1 VISALLLAATLAAAP
16 VPRLGADVTI
26 TQPTLGPVVS
36 VLGSLQVE
44 AEVSGDVIALGGDIT
59 LGRGARVSGDA
70 VAVGGAV
77 QGVGSIAGRA
87 VSIASLDAAAFPPAG
102 AAAPA
107 RVAWGMRALRV
118 GGWLIVAAL
127 LLLAFPRQVRRGG
140 ERLRLMPFR
149 TFLAGGLSL
158 AVWLIVVLLTLA
170 LAVSRLGVAFLLVGV
185 LIFLIAKV
193 LGLLAVAWL
202 LGWGLRQVL
211 PVAWRGEI
219 ARTGAGM
226 FVLAVIGLLPLLGPL
241 VWLAANIAGVGA
253 MVAVLVVPRLAAAT
267 LPLRG
272 PAST

>member
-1 VISALLLAATLAAAP
+1 MISALLLAVTLAAAP
-16 VPRLGADVTI
+16 APRLGADVTI

-36 VLGSLQVE
+36 VLGSLHVE

-59 LGRGARVSGDA
+59 IGRGARVSGDA

-77 QGVGSIAGRA
+77 GGDGVIAGRG

-107 RVAWGMRALRV
+107 RVAWGMRALRL
-118 GGWLIVAAL
+118 GGWLIVATL
-127 LLLAFPRQVRRGG
+127 LLLAFPRQVRSGG
-140 ERLRLMPFR
+140 ERLRLMPVR

-158 AVWLIVVLLTLA
+158 VVWVIVVLLTLA
-170 LAVSRLGVAFLLVGV
+170 LAVSRLGVALLLAGV
-185 LIFLIAKV
+185 AVFLIAKV

-202 LGWGLRQVL
+202 LGCGLRQVL

-226 FVLAVIGLLPLLGPL
+226 LVLAAVGMLPVLGPL
-241 VWLAANIAGVGA
+241 AWLAANVAGVGA
-253 MVAVLVVPRLAAAT
+253 IVAVLVVPRLATAT

-272 PAST
+272 PASS